1 MSYPLRHS
9 FSRLVAIFFGA
20 GLLRPAPGT
29 WGSAVAVAL
38 GLVIHGLGQ
47 FPLLL
52 AATIAATGWGFWAV
66 ERELAHRPG
75 DDPSEFVID
84 EVAGQWLALCFP
96 SLGFWLMGLD
106 SWHFPYPGWLG
117 AFLFFRLFDIWKPWI
132 IGRADR
138 RHDAAGV
145 MLDDLW
151 AGLFAGI
158 ATMIAA
164 GLAHGLVM

>member
-1 MSYPLRHS
+1 MSI
-9 FSRLVAIFFGA
+9 SRLVAIFFGA

-29 WGSAVAVAL
+29 WGSAVALAL
-38 GLVIHGLGQ
+38 GLVLHGIGG
-47 FPLLL
+47 FPLLA
-52 AATIAATGWGFWAV
+52 AATLAATGWGFWAL
-66 ERELAHRPG
+66 ERELAGRPG

-96 SLGFWLMGLD
+96 SAGFWLMGLD
-106 SWHFPYPGWLG
+106 SWNFPYPGWVG
-117 AFLFFRLFDIWKPWI
+117 AFVFFRLFDIWKPGV

-138 RHDAAGV
+138 RTDAAGV

-158 ATMIAA
+158 ATMVAA
-164 GLAHGLVM
+164 GLAHGFLL